1 MNIDKNLVKKYLN
14 YKDENCDFDIVI
26 EDVFAEMKS
35 IATPKK
41 NCILSDVSFE
51 NGFYKLDNLGIVLK
65 SNDINKLF
73 CECDKIAT
81 LVVTLGL
88 EIDKK
93 IAYYAKVDL
102 AKSLIMDAASNVWV
116 EAVMDELEAQVC
128 KQMDGK
134 FKTMRFSPGYGDLDI
149 SVQKS
154 VIERT
159 GSNKFLGINVN
170 SNYLMTPLKSITA
183 FLGFSDKKQVFADIC
198 LTCPQKGKC
207 QTKCSRASHWFANLI
222 YQMFV

>member
-14 YKDENCDFDIVI
+14 YKCDNDEIDFVIDDIFL
-26 EDVFAEMKS
+26 ELKS

-41 NCILSDVSFE
+41 NCVISNVSLE
-51 NGFYKLDNLGIVLK
+51 NGFYKLDNLNIVLQ

-88 EIDKK
+88 EIDKQ
-93 IAYYAKVDL
+93 IAYYSKVDV
-102 AKSLIMDAASNVWV
+102 AKSLIMDACSNVWV
-116 EAVMDELEAQVC
+116 EAVMDELEEEVC
-128 KQMDGK
+128 QQMNGK
-134 FKTMRFSPGYGDLDI
+134 FKTMRFSPGYGDLNI
-149 SVQKS
+149 SVQKD

-170 SNYLMTPLKSITA
+170 ANYLMTPLKTITA
-183 FLGFSDKKQVFADIC
+183 FLGFSDKKQLFANIC

-207 QTKCSRASHWFANLI
+207 NTKCSRAK
-222 YQMFV
+222 